1 MYDAL
6 RELLNI
12 TNGWDV
18 LSALVD
24 IALIYLLVYQ
34 VLLLIRGTRAV
45 QMVLGLSLLVI
56 FYFLSQD
63 QFLGLQTI
71 HWALEKFMGAII
83 VVIVVLFQGE
93 IRRGLFK
100 VGRNRLFGGSGG
112 ERETYLTEEVVRACT
127 ALSDERIGALI
138 AIDREADLTRFT
150 EEAVQIDG
158 RTSRELLY
166 AIFNPANR
174 NPLHD
179 GAVIILDGRIA
190 AAGCFVPLT
199 SNPHLDKSLGTRHR
213 AGIGLSEDTSAVVL
227 IVSEETGIIS
237 VAIDG
242 ELKRR
247 FDANSLRD
255 LLQLAL
261 GPSRVKRSEL
271 FDRFERRKSSSRSEK
286 GGEE

>member
-1 MYDAL
+1 MFEGLFD
-6 RELLNI
+6 LLNI

-18 LSALVD
+18 VSAVID
-24 IALIYLLVYQ
+24 ITLIYLLVYQ

-45 QMVLGLSLLVI
+45 QMVLGLSLLII
-56 FYFLSQD
+56 FFFLSKD
-63 QFLGLQTI
+63 EYLGLQTI

-100 VGRNRLFGGSGG
+100 FGRNRIFGGTTGQ
-112 ERETYLTEEVVRACT
+112 EETYLSEELVRACT
-127 ALSDERIGALI
+127 KLSEERIGALI
-138 AIDREADLTRFT
+138 AIDREVDLTRFT
-150 EEAVQIDG
+150 EEAIEIDA
-158 RTSRELLY
+158 RTSHELLY

-179 GAVIILDGRIA
+179 GAVIILEGRIA

-199 SNPHLDKSLGTRHR
+199 SNPRIDKSLGTRHR

-237 VAIDG
+237 VAIGG
-242 ELKRR
+242 ELRR
-247 FDANSLRD
+247 RLDANALRT
-255 LLQLAL
+255 LLQAAI
-261 GPSRVKRSEL
+261 GA
-271 FDRFERRKSSSRSEK
+271 KSSKNEK
-286 GGEE
+286 LLEEIKDKRNASHSDKGAGE